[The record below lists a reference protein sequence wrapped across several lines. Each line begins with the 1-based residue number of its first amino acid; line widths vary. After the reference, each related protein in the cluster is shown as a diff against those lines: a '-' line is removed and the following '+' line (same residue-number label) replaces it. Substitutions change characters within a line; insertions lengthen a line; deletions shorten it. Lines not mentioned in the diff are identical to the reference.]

1 MERIQRTIGE
11 VLGEQSWPE
20 LASSATVAEAV
31 DAMAREG
38 IDCVLIV
45 EEARL
50 VGIFTSRD
58 FLYRVA
64 ADGRLPA
71 QIQLAEVMTKD
82 PVALRRP
89 DCITYA
95 INRMATRNIRNVPV
109 IDDDGRPVGLLRIW
123 DVLAHLADVLEEI
136 AQVPPESAT
145 DDMWLDLGGGG

>member
-20 LASSATVAEAV
+20 LGPSASVAEAV

-38 IDCVLIV
+38 VDCVLVV
-45 EEARL
+45 EGGKL
-50 VGIFTSRD
+50 TGVFTSRD
-58 FLYRVA
+58 FLNRIA

-71 QIQLAEVMTKD
+71 EIQLHEVMTKD
-82 PVALRRP
+82 PVALQRP

-109 IDDDGRPVGLLRIW
+109 VDDERRPVGLLRIW
-123 DVLAHLADVLEEI
+123 DVLAHLADVFEEI
-136 AQVPPESAT
+136 DQMPPEADT
-145 DDMWLDLGGGG
+145 EDMWLDLGGG